1 MFNKKFVAIV
11 MMAGLTAA
19 GCSSVRVVKNPD
31 EGDPGVR
38 YYRPKPYLLVT
49 PADPTGRMVNLKLEY
64 LPDYAE
70 EYSVHVRGK
79 AAVSL
84 KDGWNLV
91 ALTTKGSPPPP
102 PPPKDE
108 PAPPPPAP
116 APPVLPQAVVAA
128 TNVPMGYYESVYELI
143 GPTKYFKGWK
153 YIGFTVLGPTR
164 PGICR
169 KPDYSAAN
177 GGGGGG
183 HGHGHGG
190 NGGNGNGFANV
201 PGECFTGPLYGM
213 VFFNGVMTFRQVEEI
228 ANNQLCPTFVNPA
241 PGYVAP
247 QTVTEERKTTVD
259 EIKQKRSEGTL
270 EEVPATTPAPAQ
282 PPAALDA
289 TPPPAPPAPATAPPT
304 PAPSTPGP
312 AANNARKPKART
324 AASVV
329 LDLPPLPPGFDR

>member
-1 MFNKKFVAIV
+1 MFDKKFVAML

-91 ALTTKGSPPPP
+91 GLTTKGSPPPP
-102 PPPKDE
+102 PAKDE
-108 PAPPPPAP
+108 PPAPAPAP

-153 YIGFTVLGPTR
+153 YIGFTVLGPTK

-169 KPDYSAAN
+169 KPESAGAHGTGNN
-177 GGGGGG
+177 G
-183 HGHGHGG
+183 
-190 NGGNGNGFANV
+190 V
-201 PGECFTGPLYGM
+201 PGECYMGPLYGM

-241 PGYVAP
+241 PGFVAP
-247 QTVTEERKTTVD
+247 QGTVEERKTVVEDVKVERPAGTVAPVNPGPV
-259 EIKQKRSEGTL
+259 ERPAGTV
-270 EEVPATTPAPAQ
+270 VPVNPAPGPVVTPP
-282 PPAALDA
+282 PPAALES
-289 TPPPAPPAPATAPPT
+289 TPPPTPPT
-304 PAPSTPGP
+304 PAPSTPP
-312 AANNARKPKART
+312 SVSNARKPKGGST
-324 AASVV
+324 GSVV